1 MLYMGMEH
9 LRTNN
14 IPLAGH
20 FLKSSRSMEKNDPLC
35 CNELGVWAYR
45 SREWKDGIRWFILAL
60 RLYVES
66 VVSEKSALS
75 WNEEDSKQDVS
86 SKVNRPRFEFGQVLL
101 SRIMIASNSVKMHS
115 GSQLFST
122 LASVI
127 AKLAGLRKLAFVF
140 KSASLYVQRRPC
152 PSLRWDLRDTLLA
165 I

>member
-101 SRIMIASNSVKMHS
+101 SRIMIASNSVPLSGISPVSMGCSHERTAESVSAVMFATQPIHPLSLSVQALGNHHS
-115 GSQLFST
+115 
-122 LASVI
+122 
-127 AKLAGLRKLAFVF
+127 
-140 KSASLYVQRRPC
+140 
-152 PSLRWDLRDTLLA
+152 
-165 I
+165 